1 MKRLFSAA
9 NAVVAISVGII
20 VLLGYFIPA
29 VNIFRFI
36 LLQWAVILAGVAVMI
51 GIGNLF
57 SVHLQKIRERR
68 PGSVNSVILL
78 FFMLITMIFGLLP
91 FWDSSWEPYQKMMLD
106 GIMIPAE
113 ISLMA
118 VLAVTLLYASVRLLR
133 VRADWASILF
143 LATTLIILLGLGPL
157 PYIGQLPFMSDTLRP
172 LVANV
177 LATGGARGIL
187 IGVALGTLTTGLRIL
202 FGADRPYGGS

>member
-1 MKRLFSAA
+1 MKRVFSAA

-20 VLLGYFIPA
+20 VLLGYFVPT
-29 VNIFRFI
+29 VNAFRFI
-36 LLQWAVILAGVAVMI
+36 LLQWAVILAGFSVIV
-51 GIGNLF
+51 GIWNLF
-57 SVHLQKIRERR
+57 SVHLQKIRERL

-78 FFMLITMIFGLLP
+78 FFMFITIIFSLIPAMEP
-91 FWDSSWEPYQKMMLD
+91 FQKMMLN

-157 PYIGQLPFMSDTLRP
+157 PYIGQLPGVSNWLRP
-172 LVANV
+172 VV
-177 LATGGARGIL
+177 SDILATGGARGIL

-202 FGADRPYGGS
+202 FGADRPYGGN

>member
-1 MKRLFSAA
+1 MKRAFSAV
-9 NAVVAISVGII
+9 NAVVAISAGVI
-20 VLLGYFIPA
+20 VLLGYFVPA
-29 VNIFRFI
+29 VNAFRFI
-36 LLQWAVILAGVAVMI
+36 LLQWAVILAGIAVMI
-51 GIGNLF
+51 GIGNLL
-57 SVHLQKIRERR
+57 SVHLQKSRERR
-68 PGSVNSVILL
+68 PGWFNSVILL
-78 FFMLITMIFGLLP
+78 LFMFLTMIFSLVPGLEP
-91 FWDSSWEPYQKMMLD
+91 FQKMMLD

-157 PYIGQLPFMSDTLRP
+157 PYIGQLPFISDKLRP
-172 LVANV
+172 LVSDV
-177 LATGGARGIL
+177 LAMGGARGIL

-202 FGADRPYGGS
+202 FGADRPYGGN

>member
-1 MKRLFSAA
+1 MKRIFSAA
-9 NAVVAISVGII
+9 NAVIAISVGMI
-20 VLLGYFIPA
+20 VLLGYFVPA
-29 VNIFRFI
+29 VNPFRFI
-36 LLQWAVILAGVAVMI
+36 LLQWAVILAGVAVFI
-51 GIGNLF
+51 GIWNLF

-68 PGSVNSVILL
+68 PGSINSLILL
-78 FFMLITMIFGLLP
+78 FFMLITMTFSLVPGL
-91 FWDSSWEPYQKMMLD
+91 EPLQKMMLD

-143 LATTLIILLGLGPL
+143 LAAALLILLGLGPL
-157 PYIGQLPFMSDTLRP
+157 PYIGQLPFMSDKVRP
-172 LVANV
+172 LVSDV

-202 FGADRPYGGS
+202 FGADRPYGGN